1 MKKLNFLVS
10 VLTVVFSVLLSLDDS
25 YPAIIHSGTVETPVR
40 SDCQDITHHHHFS
53 LTDHYFQKNTVSDS
67 GLQSSQCF
75 ILIHSDQPVS
85 SQYLSYI
92 WQPPQVTC

>member
-1 MKKLNFLVS
+1 MKKLNFLVT

-67 GLQSSQCF
+67 GYQSLQGL
-75 ILIHSDQPVS
+75 ILINSDQPIS
-85 SQYLSYI
+85 SQYLSFI